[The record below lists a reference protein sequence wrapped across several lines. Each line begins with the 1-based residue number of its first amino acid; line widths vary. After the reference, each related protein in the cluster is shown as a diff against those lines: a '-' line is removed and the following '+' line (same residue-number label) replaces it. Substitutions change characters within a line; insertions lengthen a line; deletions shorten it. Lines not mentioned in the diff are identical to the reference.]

1 MRTQFNGARKQ
12 KTTDQHWAS
21 DSGVRPTFSVLC
33 TRKNLRKQFLSRQF
47 LLPADLIDRQTKQM
61 AFQLRELLRAFGM
74 TVVWEGKGSG
84 IGAFVT
90 VSKRHSFCECVPFKS
105 KKTWVIQSVRKELV
119 ERKRLSNEVGAF
131 QLTLFVPPKTQRMQT
146 VYN

>member
-1 MRTQFNGARKQ
+1 MIHDVLLFLGDSFMNFKEVGNGHERLTMRTQFNGARKQ

-47 LLPADLIDRQTKQM
+47 LLPADLTDRQTKQM
-61 AFQLRELLRAFGM
+61 AFQLCELLRAFGM

-90 VSKRHSFCECVPFKS
+90 V
-105 KKTWVIQSVRKELV
+105 
-119 ERKRLSNEVGAF
+119 
-131 QLTLFVPPKTQRMQT
+131 
-146 VYN
+146 